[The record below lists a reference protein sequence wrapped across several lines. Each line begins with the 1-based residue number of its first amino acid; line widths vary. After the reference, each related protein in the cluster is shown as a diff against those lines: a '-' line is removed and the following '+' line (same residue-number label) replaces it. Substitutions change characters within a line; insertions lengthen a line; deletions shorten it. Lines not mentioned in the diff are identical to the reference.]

1 MTVYGGP
8 NIITDGLVLHLDAA
22 NRKSFDPVNA
32 NTELLLH
39 IDGSNNSTS
48 FVDSSK
54 NGFTVTAVGNA
65 KISTDQS
72 KFGGSS
78 AVFDGT
84 GDYLTLGGEAA
95 FAFGT
100 GDFTIEMWVYFNTIS
115 GDGFL
120 YDSRGPN
127 GLYPS
132 IYRNGSVIRYFT
144 NSANRIASGT
154 VAANQWYHVAVV
166 RSGGTTALF
175 LNGSQQGTYA
185 DTNTYLNDALRPII
199 GAVGQSGFVGVS
211 SLNGYIDE
219 LRIVKGRA
227 LYTSNFTPER
237 KPYLDGNKIYD
248 LSGETNNGT
257 LVNRPAYS
265 SANGGVLSFD
275 GVNDFG
281 ETNQSNYLLLGTN
294 NFTIETFVFFN
305 TLNSN
310 TTILRT
316 DNGNAYNGVLF
327 GHQQNL
333 ACYITSSGT
342 SWDILSNKYFV
353 PSGALTN
360 TWYYLVMVRNGNTF
374 NGYTNGSLVWTANVV
389 GTPSIYQSNP
399 IVRFGSAN
407 SSGAYAMNGRI
418 SNMRIYNKILNLQE
432 IQQNY
437 NALKGRFGL

>member
-1 MTVYGGP
+1 MTIYGGP
-8 NIITDGLVLHLDAA
+8 DIITDGLVLHLDAA
-22 NRKSFDPVNA
+22 NRKSYP
-32 NTELLLH
+32 
-39 IDGSNNSTS
+39 GSGST
-48 FVDSSK
+48 
-54 NGFTVTAVGNA
+54 
-65 KISTDQS
+65 
-72 KFGGSS
+72 
-78 AVFDGT
+78 
-84 GDYLTLGGEAA
+84 
-95 FAFGT
+95 
-100 GDFTIEMWVYFNTIS
+100 W
-115 GDGFL
+115 
-120 YDSRGPN
+120 
-127 GLYPS
+127 
-132 IYRNGSVIRYFT
+132 
-144 NSANRIASGT
+144 
-154 VAANQWYHVAVV
+154 
-166 RSGGTTALF
+166 
-175 LNGSQQGTYA
+175 
-185 DTNTYLNDALRPII
+185 
-199 GAVGQSGFVGVS
+199 
-211 SLNGYIDE
+211 
-219 LRIVKGRA
+219 
-227 LYTSNFTPER
+227 
-237 KPYLDGNKIYD
+237 YD
-248 LSGETNNGT
+248 LSGNGNNGT
-257 LVNRPAYS
+257 FGPSTAAPTFS
-265 SANGGVLSFD
+265 GDNGGVLSFD
-275 GVNDFG
+275 GVNDYG